1 MAAQRRSADGSGR
14 VEGAA
19 SASAMCMNRAILH
32 STQRPSEPRKAGYA
46 LTAAPAFSPG
56 SRAVQTRAIGCC
68 WAWKGPLSTSASP
81 RAAAVASA
89 EGGEARSVGSGRA
102 VHVAAAAECAGLAP
116 ERFACARPPMRTPR
130 ISWRSRCGGHSR
142 RWDVPSASS
151 HEQRTFRGQPPTLA
165 TRRLALC
172 GQVDGGMYRPQPLR
186 YPQGRSRG
194 HGQTRSAFGMG
205 LRACRACRSSPAVG
219 ARGRRRAVSSSSV
232 WLRRPRRGPCVV
244 PACVPSGNT
253 SGCPE
258 KPVDQQLHA
267 HRPGRKLQRLGR
279 QHRPA
284 GRRCAVKTCNFL
296 IRLCAAAQQAG
307 RRTSSARPS
316 PHTPARRLPAGAA
329 RKAAGSAGAARRT
342 EPKSSAAAAWGS
354 GAWRSA
360 ARAGGGGCE

>member
-1 MAAQRRSADGSGR
+1 M
-14 VEGAA
+14 
-19 SASAMCMNRAILH
+19 
-32 STQRPSEPRKAGYA
+32 
-46 LTAAPAFSPG
+46 
-56 SRAVQTRAIGCC
+56 
-68 WAWKGPLSTSASP
+68 
-81 RAAAVASA
+81 
-89 EGGEARSVGSGRA
+89 
-102 VHVAAAAECAGLAP
+102 
-116 ERFACARPPMRTPR
+116 
-130 ISWRSRCGGHSR
+130 
-142 RWDVPSASS
+142 
-151 HEQRTFRGQPPTLA
+151 LA

-267 HRPGRKLQRLGR
+267 HRPGREPQRLGR

-284 GRRCAVKTCNFL
+284 GRKCAVKTCSVL
-296 IRLCAAAQQAG
+296 IILAQPHSRRDGTPSPRDRALTPPPAASQLEQRGKPRAAPERQERRSRRAALWRRGVAGRATPLLGRAEAGPNQDLRLAEGRRGLRNRPPARLLAAAQ
-307 RRTSSARPS
+307 RRALPPRLTRSKRMPCARLLDGCIVLRNWC
-316 PHTPARRLPAGAA
+316 TDRRA
-329 RKAAGSAGAARRT
+329 S
-342 EPKSSAAAAWGS
+342 
-354 GAWRSA
+354 
-360 ARAGGGGCE
+360 